1 MMIAITLTDTAKTEL
16 CKVLEQRSSKSV
28 RLIQQ
33 GYG

>member
-1 MMIAITLTDTAKTEL
+1 MIEITLTDTAKKEL
-16 CKVLEQRSSKSV
+16 LKVLEQFSSKAI